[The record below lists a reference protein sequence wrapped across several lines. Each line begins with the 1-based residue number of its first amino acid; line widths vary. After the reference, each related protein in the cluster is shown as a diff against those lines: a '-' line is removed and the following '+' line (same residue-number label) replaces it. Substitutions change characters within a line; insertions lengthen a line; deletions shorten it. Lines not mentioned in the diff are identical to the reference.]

1 MLALASSR
9 DGIDSARVRKKL
21 GIPAPL
27 YGDLLGGLQRRY
39 LVDVVSQ
46 LRGNEVHETLRL
58 TEDGRSLLTSA
69 LERMCELPE

>member
-9 DGIDSARVRKKL
+9 EGIESAQLRKKL
-21 GIPAPL
+21 GLAVPA
-27 YGDLLGGLQRRY
+27 YGSLVNGLQRRY

-46 LRGNEVHETLRL
+46 LSGNSVHETLRL
-58 TEDGRSLLTSA
+58 TDDGRSLLTIA